1 MASSLRTP
9 DSPPKL
15 GRQPSYIHFTPRRAM
30 ASFENL
36 VVLANYEE
44 HLREARKVVWRDRG
58 EPPVELQDLGECFE
72 HACRGG
78 LRTSRHISIY
88 ATLVNTMSNR
98 VGNAR
103 VCYTLGRKSHLV
115 VDEDQADTQVSG
127 RSAL

>member
-1 MASSLRTP
+1 MASSLHTP

-58 EPPVELQDLGECFE
+58 EKPVEVQDLGECVE

-78 LRTSRHISIY
+78 LRTPSFLIGDSAIRL
-88 ATLVNTMSNR
+88 TLR
-98 VGNAR
+98 CCDQAR
-103 VCYTLGRKSHLV
+103 VPSRSLSVPESTLFCS
-115 VDEDQADTQVSG
+115 
-127 RSAL
+127 